1 MKKKIKA
8 CIPFGKS
15 IFILLLSTLFAF
27 MLAEFHLQ
35 VENIFLIYMIAV
47 IIIMIET
54 KSFMI
59 GGISAVFCIL
69 AFNFLFT
76 EPRFTFQIDNL
87 NYYVSFFIFLFA
99 IFIAGNLT
107 IRLQKQIQ
115 IAQKNEKMTS
125 ALYKVSRGL
134 LYQNTPS
141 EICHFTE
148 KHMKEILNVKIS
160 ILLSHTK
167 EEIPEGAKRYC
178 YENGI
183 PCGKTFPHFATEE
196 EMYFPILSEKQT
208 VGIAIVY
215 PGNHVLHFE
224 EIQFIETVLTQVALA
239 IEHDHFN
246 QLKEQA
252 KLDIEREKLK
262 TNLLRSISHD
272 LRTPLTSIRGGTEFL
287 KENLE
292 ILPTTTMRNLLDNM
306 ENDISWLIRL
316 IENLLNMTKIQDKTL
331 TIHKKSEI
339 IDDLISEAV
348 SKMIK
353 YKGKHEIIIQ
363 PTEQI
368 EFIQVDSHLLVQVFI
383 NIIDNAFK
391 HTREDSKIVITT
403 KKRDT
408 RMLIEIAD
416 DGGGMD
422 ETQLVHIFESF
433 FTTSVGN
440 DLHRGLGLGLAIC
453 QTIIQAHSGILTV
466 KNNEKGGL
474 TFLISLP
481 TGDEHINE

>member
-1 MKKKIKA
+1 
-8 CIPFGKS
+8 
-15 IFILLLSTLFAF
+15 
-27 MLAEFHLQ
+27 
-35 VENIFLIYMIAV
+35 
-47 IIIMIET
+47 
-54 KSFMI
+54 
-59 GGISAVFCIL
+59 
-69 AFNFLFT
+69 
-76 EPRFTFQIDNL
+76 
-87 NYYVSFFIFLFA
+87 
-99 IFIAGNLT
+99 
-107 IRLQKQIQ
+107 
-115 IAQKNEKMTS
+115 
-125 ALYKVSRGL
+125 
-134 LYQNTPS
+134 
-141 EICHFTE
+141 
-148 KHMKEILNVKIS
+148 
-160 ILLSHTK
+160 
-167 EEIPEGAKRYC
+167 
-178 YENGI
+178 
-183 PCGKTFPHFATEE
+183 
-196 EMYFPILSEKQT
+196 MYFPILSEKQT

-316 IENLLNMTKIQDKTL
+316 IENLLNMTKIQDKAL